1 MNKSYFKDIIAE
13 NFSEIYRNF
22 QIGLTQ
28 KGYKYDEDIMSDAY
42 LSCCN
47 ALKDRLVTKSEAIKY
62 YWTAYINKF
71 KTAMSKQNFIVSIED
86 MDENEDVPDVPDSQY
101 DETIDD
107 IYKLITFDLQDK
119 YGVRDA
125 CIWELHSLHGMT
137 SKSIRDM
144 GYIKETNLAYLSKK
158 MKRYIKNHIIREN
171 SKLKELIKNRKES

>member
-1 MNKSYFKDIIAE
+1 M
-13 NFSEIYRNF
+13 
-22 QIGLTQ
+22 
-28 KGYKYDEDIMSDAY
+28 
-42 LSCCN
+42 
-47 ALKDRLVTKSEAIKY
+47 SEA
-62 YWTAYINKF
+62 
-71 KTAMSKQNFIVSIED
+71 SIVKDTTTVTTQRQYKNVED

-101 DETIDD
+101 DETIDN

-158 MKRYIKNHIIREN
+158 MKRYIKNHIIKEN
-171 SKLKELIKNRKES
+171 PKLKELIKNRKES